1 VPDPAGA
8 GPGSGRVGA
17 AEDGVTLAVV
27 ATPELPTRRFRAV
40 AEAAE
45 ASGLAELW
53 LWEDVYRQSAVA
65 QAGALLSA
73 TKHLRV
79 GLGVLPVPLRNPVLA
94 AMDVATLVE
103 MFPGR
108 LTPGIGHGVQT
119 WMAEVG
125 ARAASPLTLLREHAT
140 ALRPLLHGVHGEP
153 VRADGRYVALAD
165 ARLVWP
171 PAVPPPLYVGAHGPR
186 TLRLAGEVGDGVI
199 LQLGVSPDD
208 TRAALR
214 TVAEGRAA
222 RGHAGWFG
230 ACVYVGVDAA
240 LRAAGPRATAAH
252 LRRFVEAGATTVAV
266 VPVGP
271 DGTTPD
277 MSDAAGFAAWLGAEV
292 RPLLAGPGPAPAG
305 GQP

>member
-1 VPDPAGA
+1 VTGRRPDARTADAAG
-8 GPGSGRVGA
+8 
-17 AEDGVTLAVV
+17 GVTLAVV
-27 ATPELPTRRFRAV
+27 ATPELPTRLLLGV

-45 ASGLAELW
+45 AAGLTELW

-65 QAGALLSA
+65 QAGAVLGS
-73 TKHLRV
+73 TERLRV
-79 GLGVLPVPLRNPVLA
+79 GLGVLPVPLRHAVLA

-103 MFPGR
+103 LFPGR

-119 WMAEVG
+119 WMAEIG
-125 ARAASPLTLLREHAT
+125 ARVASPLTLLREHA
-140 ALRPLLHGVHGEP
+140 AVLRPLLHGEP
-153 VRADGRYVALAD
+153 VTVEGRYVTLDD

-171 PAVPPPLYVGAHGPR
+171 PAVPPPLYVGAQGPK

-222 RGHAGWFG
+222 RGQHAWSG

-240 LRAAGPRATAAH
+240 LRAEGPGRTAAH
-252 LRRFVEAGATTVAV
+252 LRRWVDAGATTVAV
-266 VPVGP
+266 VPVGRE
-271 DGTTPD
+271 GEPD
-277 MSDAAGFAAWLGAEV
+277 MADAAGFAAWLGTEV
-292 RPLLAGPGPAPAG
+292 RPLLDGPAVVTE
-305 GQP
+305 QR

>member
-8 GPGSGRVGA
+8 GLGSGRVGA
-17 AEDGVTLAVV
+17 RDHPVTLAVV
-27 ATPELPTRRFRAV
+27 ATPELPTRQFRAV

-73 TKHLRV
+73 TEHLRV
-79 GLGVLPVPLRNPVLA
+79 GLGVLPAPLRHPVLA
-94 AMDVATLVE
+94 AMDVATLAE

-108 LTPGIGHGVQT
+108 LTPGIGHGVQA
-119 WMAEVG
+119 WMAEIG
-125 ARAASPLTLLREHAT
+125 ARVASPLTLLREHAT
-140 ALRPLLHGVHGEP
+140 AVRALLHGEP
-153 VRADGRYVALAD
+153 VRAEGRYVALED

-171 PAVPPPLYVGAHGPR
+171 PAEPPPLYVGAHGPR

-199 LQLGVSPDD
+199 LQLGVSPED

-214 TVAEGRAA
+214 TVAAGRAA
-222 RGHAGWFG
+222 AGHAGWSG

-240 LRAAGPRATAAH
+240 LRAAGPRAAAAH
-252 LRRFVEAGATTVAV
+252 LRRFVDAGATTVAV
-266 VPVGP
+266 VPVEA

-277 MSDAAGFAAWLGAEV
+277 MADAAGAAAWLGSEV
-292 RPLLAGPGPAPAG
+292 RPLLAARPGPAPAG

>member
-1 VPDPAGA
+1 M
-8 GPGSGRVGA
+8 PGV
-17 AEDGVTLAVV
+17 VTLAVV
-27 ATPELPTRRFRAV
+27 ATPELPTRGLPAV

-65 QAGALLSA
+65 QAGALLGA
-73 TKHLRV
+73 TRRLRV
-79 GLGVLPVPLRNPVLA
+79 GLGVLPVPLRNAVLT
-94 AMDVATLVE
+94 AMDVATLAE
-103 MFPGR
+103 LFPGR
-108 LTPGIGHGVQT
+108 LIPGIGHGVQA
-119 WMAEVG
+119 WMGEIG
-125 ARAASPLTLLREHAT
+125 ARVGSPLTLLREHAA
-140 ALRPLLHGVHGEP
+140 ALRPLLHGER
-153 VRADGRYVALAD
+153 VRAEGRYVALED
-165 ARLVWP
+165 ALLVWP
-171 PAVPPPLYVGAHGPR
+171 PAEPPPLYVGAHGPR

-240 LRAAGPRATAAH
+240 LRAAGPRAAAAH
-252 LRRFVEAGATTVAV
+252 LRRFVDAGATTVAV
-266 VPVGP
+266 VPVEA

-292 RPLLAGPGPAPAG
+292 RPLLAAGPGSAPGG